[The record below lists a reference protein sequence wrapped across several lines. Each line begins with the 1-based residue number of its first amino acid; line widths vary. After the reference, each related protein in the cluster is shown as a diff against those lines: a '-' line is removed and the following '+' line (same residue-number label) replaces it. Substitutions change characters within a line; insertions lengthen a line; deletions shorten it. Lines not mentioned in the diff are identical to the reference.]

1 VGLFKRIQDVAE
13 GKINKLL
20 ERLENPDEMLDLSYE
35 QMLDQL
41 QLVKS
46 SLVDVLTEEKRLEA
60 QLAKTASDIEKCTED
75 AKAALQLNRE
85 DLASRAIEQKQLLL
99 AQKES
104 QEQAYNNIHS
114 QVERLRKTETDLAG
128 RIRDFKTQKE
138 VAKAQYDAA
147 QAQAKATSAASN
159 LSGNLVNTDSSLARA
174 KDRIEQMQAKAAALN
189 EVADD
194 QDQQDIGKQL
204 DEARR
209 QASVQAELQRLKQEM
224 TGRNDQ

>member
-1 VGLFKRIQDVAE
+1 MGLFKRIQDVAE

-60 QLAKTASDIEKCTED
+60 QLTRTGSDIDKYTED

-85 DLASRAIEQKQLLL
+85 DLASHAIEQKQVLL

-104 QEQAYNNIHS
+104 QAQAYNNIHT
-114 QVERLRKTETDLAG
+114 QVEKLRKAENDLAG

-138 VAKAQYDAA
+138 VAKAQYAAA
-147 QAQAKATSAASN
+147 QAQARATSAASN
-159 LSGNLVNTDSSLARA
+159 LSGNFGNVDSSLARA

-189 EVADD
+189 EISDD
-194 QDQQDIGKQL
+194 QDKQDIGKQL
-204 DEARR
+204 DEVRR
-209 QASVQAELQRLKQEM
+209 QASVQAELEKMKQEM
-224 TGRNDQ
+224 TDGKG